1 MKKVAV
7 TVAVLAL
14 GLAACAKNNEANN
27 LTANDMYTENA
38 AGTDMNASMND
49 EAAASNALENASN
62 SVENAQAAVNNVAEN
77 TTTNK

>member
-14 GLAACAKNNEANN
+14 GLAACAKNNTNN
-27 LTANDMYTENA
+27 VAANDMYAENNTA
-38 AGTDMNASMND
+38 ADMNAATPENV
-49 EAAASNALENASN
+49 AQNALENAS
-62 SVENAQAAVNNVAEN
+62 SSIDNAQAAVSNMADN